1 MKCKSIIG
9 FSMALLLGLQAC
21 QKDVDMFIP
30 DPVKQGPDTTWYAQ
44 ITDSMPVRQL
54 KKALEPGMFADSI
67 LVNSSPAVVNTPFG
81 MTCTFPPNCCAGT
94 NGQVITGN
102 VAVKLLLI
110 KKKGAMISADKPTTS
125 DGRLLVSGGE
135 MFVGLF
141 QNGQE
146 LKLAQGKEI
155 SIKYNDSPI
164 VPFMKVFYG
173 SESSPDQF
181 NWLPADTLNGQ
192 LFPGNNFYT
201 VIATKLRWINC
212 DYFFDTTGIQ
222 RVQVAASLPPQ
233 YTNANTSAYFVFN
246 DLRSVVGMY
255 GNSITKRFSTGLLPT
270 GKAAK
275 LIILS
280 KQGDDYYLGQTPV
293 VTAIAAG
300 TVQTVGVQPVKTSLA
315 DVKSFLETL

>member
-1 MKCKSIIG
+1 
-9 FSMALLLGLQAC
+9 
-21 QKDVDMFIP
+21 
-30 DPVKQGPDTTWYAQ
+30 
-44 ITDSMPVRQL
+44 
-54 KKALEPGMFADSI
+54 
-67 LVNSSPAVVNTPFG
+67 
-81 MTCTFPPNCCAGT
+81 
-94 NGQVITGN
+94 
-102 VAVKLLLI
+102 
-110 KKKGAMISADKPTTS
+110 MISADKPTTS

-201 VIATKLRWINC
+201 VIATRLRWINC